1 MLYHVD
7 FQVVFYW
14 TLIARYVCRC
24 FDADPNMSASAQ
36 MGSSPPVTAIR
47 TQSEKSLASR
57 IKLSKAQEAQIRE
70 IFELFDID
78 GGGTMDRRELD
89 MAMVALGFKAQ
100 PARLVRGRKRSS
112 AGSAEVEEAMMQD
125 GSVDLE
131 EFTALM
137 KGELGGRDPMEAV
150 RAVFAYL
157 SRHDGDRQSDGLI
170 TLGKLQAACKEL
182 EVCGLPP
189 SEPLALSNR
198 YTPPLSE
205 AYQDLGI
212 GLVMPA
218 IGHLPV
224 IVPANSRILSTL
236 TTHLISATLSFS
248 LLADTPRARR
258 DRHDDRRGPA
268 VLPGRHP

>member
-1 MLYHVD
+1 MLRYVD

-14 TLIARYVCRC
+14 TLIARYVCRR
-24 FDADPNMSASAQ
+24 FDADPTILASV
-36 MGSSPPVTAIR
+36 SSPLAKTGATAAAAATAD
-47 TQSEKSLASR
+47 TQTERLDLGPR
-57 IKLSKAQEAQIRE
+57 QIELSKAQETQIRE
-70 IFELFDID
+70 IFELFDTD

-100 PARLVRGRKRSS
+100 PARLVRGRKRGS

-205 AYQDLGI
+205 ACQDLGI
-212 GLVMPA
+212 CLVVPA

-224 IVPANSRILSTL
+224 IVPENSRILSTL
-236 TTHLISATLSFS
+236 TTYLISATLSFS
-248 LLADTPRARR
+248 PLADTPRA
-258 DRHDDRRGPA
+258 G
-268 VLPGRHP
+268 

>member
-1 MLYHVD
+1 MLCHFD

-57 IKLSKAQEAQIRE
+57 IKLSKAQETQIRE

-100 PARLVRGRKRSS
+100 PARLARGRKRG
-112 AGSAEVEEAMMQD
+112 AAVVEEAMMQD

-150 RAVFAYL
+150 RAAFAYL

-182 EVCGLPP
+182 EV
-189 SEPLALSNR
+189 SE
-198 YTPPLSE
+198 
-205 AYQDLGI
+205 
-212 GLVMPA
+212 
-218 IGHLPV
+218 
-224 IVPANSRILSTL
+224 
-236 TTHLISATLSFS
+236 
-248 LLADTPRARR
+248 LL
-258 DRHDDRRGPA
+258 
-268 VLPGRHP
+268 